1 MNSPLEQIPLQVAP
15 SSEAPFWKGWHE
27 TIIEFCFNIVCSF
40 IFVYY
45 IFIYICIYVYIFF
58 TSHILHSYTLF
69 YGNVH
74 FNGCQMPLIFS
85 HSRNPLERCRGPTR
99 WQVLLERKSPGK
111 KDPTHDQKQTDGWW
125 NLQDVKVIYT
135 LYIYLLED
143 IEQYMW
149 YDIWI
154 YVWLYI
160 YTICMILYGTYDH
173 YLHMRCWSKF
183 KCFQTTPW
191 THGTLN

>member
-1 MNSPLEQIPLQVAP
+1 M
-15 SSEAPFWKGWHE
+15 H
-27 TIIEFCFNIVCSF
+27 
-40 IFVYY
+40 
-45 IFIYICIYVYIFF
+45 ICVYIFYI
-58 TSHILHSYTLF
+58 HILHSYTLF

-85 HSRNPLERCRGPTR
+85 HSRNPPERCRGPTR

-135 LYIYLLED
+135 IYIYLLED
-143 IEQYMW
+143 IEHYMW

-160 YTICMILYGTYDH
+160 YILLVWFCMVHMTIICICGADQSLNA
-173 YLHMRCWSKF
+173 SKPHLEPMV
-183 KCFQTTPW
+183 PW
-191 THGTLN
+191 TKRWQIEKQCHRRISNRFSFSVDLNVEADVAFVVFLVMMIVISGGSQ